1 MFFLKIPVSGRR
13 LSALAVA
20 LALAGCA
27 SAPPEAARQAVAAAL
42 AGRTG
47 TVSIGADDLPTPV
60 APPPSA
66 ATPDARIDALLVQ
79 PLSDAAAVRI
89 AVLRHPQ
96 MQALFA
102 ELQIGQAD
110 AALGALLPNPR
121 LALGRLSEG
130 DHREFERSLRW
141 DVLGLLTLPW
151 RLRAAE
157 RAQAAAQLQAAQRVI
172 VLAAQAR
179 NAWIEAVAA
188 AQIARHTRQAQDAAE
203 AAVELG
209 RRMVRA
215 GNWSAFQLAQTE
227 LALGE
232 ARQRSLQAD
241 QAATLARERLARA
254 MGLAGQGDRLRLPE
268 RLPDLPAAL
277 PLDEARAEERALAER
292 LDLRSAR
299 AQTQQL
305 AQALGAT
312 QGTRPID
319 ALDLTLRDN
328 RISDASGR
336 ARQRG
341 WEVELP
347 LPLFDTGVARVDRA
361 QAQLALARARERD
374 VAEQARSEVRS
385 AWSLWRGAH
394 AQARHWRDDLVPLRQ
409 RLTDETLLRYNGML
423 ASPWDVLSQAAA
435 QSAAVASAIAAERDF
450 WLADTELQT
459 ALTGTSPRALERL
472 GALTPSDAA
481 AAAPAA
487 AAH

>member
-1 MFFLKIPVSGRR
+1 MFILKIPVSGRHAT
-13 LSALAVA
+13 ALAAA
-20 LALAGCA
+20 LVLAGCA
-27 SAPPEAARQAVAAAL
+27 SAPPEAPRQAVAAAL

-47 TVSIGADDLPTPV
+47 AVAIGADDLPAV
-60 APPPSA
+60 APLPSVA
-66 ATPDARIDALLVQ
+66 KPDARIDALLAQ

-102 ELQIGQAD
+102 ELQIGQTD
-110 AALGALLPNPR
+110 AELGALLPNPR
-121 LALGRLSEG
+121 LAFGRLTEG
-130 DHREFERSLRW
+130 DHRELERSLRW

-157 RAQAAAQLQAAQRVI
+157 RAQAASQLLAAQRVI

-215 GNWSAFQLAQTE
+215 GNWSAFELAQSE

-232 ARQRSLQAD
+232 ARQRSLQSD
-241 QAATLARERLARA
+241 HAATLARERLARA
-254 MGLAGQGDRLRLPE
+254 MGLAGRGERLRLPE

-277 PLDEARAEERALAER
+277 PLDEAHAEERALAER

-305 AQALGAT
+305 AQALGTA
-312 QGTRPID
+312 QGTRPVD

-328 RISDASGR
+328 RISDPAGS
-336 ARQRG
+336 ARVRG

-347 LPLFDTGVARVDRA
+347 LPLFDTGAARVDRA
-361 QAQLALARARERD
+361 LAQLALAQARERD
-374 VAEQARSEVRS
+374 LAEQTRSEVRS
-385 AWSLWRGAH
+385 AWSLWRSAH

-409 RLTDETLLRYNGML
+409 RLTEETLLRYNGML
-423 ASPWDVLSQAAA
+423 ASPWDVLTQAAA
-435 QSAAVASAIAAERDF
+435 QSAAVVSAIAAERDF

-472 GALTPSDAA
+472 GAPARPGAA
-481 AAAPAA
+481 EAAPGA

>member
-1 MFFLKIPVSGRR
+1 MFFLKFPVSGRR
-13 LSALAVA
+13 ATALAAA

-27 SAPPEAARQAVAAAL
+27 SAPPEAPRQAVAAAL

-47 TVSIGADDLPTPV
+47 AVAIGADDLPTV
-60 APPPSA
+60 APPPSV
-66 ATPDARIDALLVQ
+66 ATPDARIDALLAQ

-110 AALGALLPNPR
+110 AELGALLPNPR
-121 LALGRLSEG
+121 LALGRLTEG
-130 DHREFERSLRW
+130 DHRELDRSLGW

-188 AQIARHTRQAQDAAE
+188 TQIARHTRQAQDAAE

-241 QAATLARERLARA
+241 HAATLARERLARA
-254 MGLAGQGDRLRLPE
+254 MGLAGQGERLRLPE

-277 PLDEARAEERALAER
+277 PLDEARAEARALAER
-292 LDLRSAR
+292 LDLRSAQ

-312 QGTRPID
+312 RGTRPID

-328 RISDASGR
+328 RISDPAGS

-341 WEVELP
+341 
-347 LPLFDTGVARVDRA
+347 
-361 QAQLALARARERD
+361 
-374 VAEQARSEVRS
+374 
-385 AWSLWRGAH
+385 
-394 AQARHWRDDLVPLRQ
+394 
-409 RLTDETLLRYNGML
+409 
-423 ASPWDVLSQAAA
+423 
-435 QSAAVASAIAAERDF
+435 
-450 WLADTELQT
+450 
-459 ALTGTSPRALERL
+459 
-472 GALTPSDAA
+472 
-481 AAAPAA
+481 
-487 AAH
+487 